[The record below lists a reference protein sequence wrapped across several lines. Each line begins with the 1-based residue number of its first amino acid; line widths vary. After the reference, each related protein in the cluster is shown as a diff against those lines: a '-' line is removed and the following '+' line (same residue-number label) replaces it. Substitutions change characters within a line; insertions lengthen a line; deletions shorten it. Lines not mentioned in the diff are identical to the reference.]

1 MNKIWIVCSIVQTI
15 IDLTKWTSHHHKM
28 WLSIES
34 FDAYVC
40 HCGRKH
46 VFFPGKGLNILAHVD
61 FLLHYIYE
69 TKLSCCIYGVE
80 VINLVATRI

>member
-1 MNKIWIVCSIVQTI
+1 MNKIWILCSIVQII

-40 HCGRKH
+40 LF
-46 VFFPGKGLNILAHVD
+46 FFPGKGLNILAHVD